1 MAGNTRIFFVSA
13 AYAALSICAADLWGA
28 PKVSNV
34 PELAG
39 KSVVFVERKQFPQ
52 DHHNTAN
59 IFQLGEINEGAWNAC
74 AGNSAMYKADFDS
87 SGNLAAIRKL
97 VSSKDGIVRD
107 PEISFDA
114 KKIVFSMRENLG
126 DSYGIYELDL
136 PSGKFVRLT
145 RVAEA
150 CDIDPAYL
158 GDGSIV
164 FASTRAAKYCGCNRH
179 IMCNLYKMDPDGAN
193 IVQIGNSIEFE
204 HMPHVLRDGRIL
216 YTRWEY
222 VDRNFSGAQ
231 GLWTCNPDGTAHA
244 LYWGQE
250 TKQPCLNAV
259 QMPESTTVAAI
270 LGSCHNIAWGALAVI
285 DRKIDVEGEKSVVKI
300 FPPEARK
307 LIDKPGDVFADS
319 MNALKIKY
327 EDPEPVSEKL
337 IEIFHLPSD
346 DGGFLYSPD
355 TPRIHSPI
363 PVQGINYMILST

>member
-150 CDIDPAYL
+150 CDIDPAY
-158 GDGSIV
+158 
-164 FASTRAAKYCGCNRH
+164 
-179 IMCNLYKMDPDGAN
+179 
-193 IVQIGNSIEFE
+193 
-204 HMPHVLRDGRIL
+204 
-216 YTRWEY
+216 
-222 VDRNFSGAQ
+222 
-231 GLWTCNPDGTAHA
+231 
-244 LYWGQE
+244 
-250 TKQPCLNAV
+250 
-259 QMPESTTVAAI
+259 
-270 LGSCHNIAWGALAVI
+270 
-285 DRKIDVEGEKSVVKI
+285 
-300 FPPEARK
+300 
-307 LIDKPGDVFADS
+307 
-319 MNALKIKY
+319 
-327 EDPEPVSEKL
+327 
-337 IEIFHLPSD
+337 
-346 DGGFLYSPD
+346 
-355 TPRIHSPI
+355 
-363 PVQGINYMILST
+363 

>member
-259 QMPESTTVAAI
+259 QMPESTTVAGNI
-270 LGSCHNIAWGALAVI
+270 GLVPQYCLGSL
-285 DRKIDVEGEKSVVKI
+285 
-300 FPPEARK
+300 
-307 LIDKPGDVFADS
+307 
-319 MNALKIKY
+319 
-327 EDPEPVSEKL
+327 
-337 IEIFHLPSD
+337 
-346 DGGFLYSPD
+346 GGH
-355 TPRIHSPI
+355 R
-363 PVQGINYMILST
+363 QKN